1 MSTPPPGASAVSR
14 RTVLAGTSATIA
26 CFSSE
31 TNAQPLRSQR
41 IAIIVDPTDTTASSA
56 PASWA
61 LDQLQSAVAAAGF
74 AVRRYDR
81 VEDAPADVICVL
93 AQSCG
98 GAAES
103 LELSPIVVGGRAG
116 IVARGADGR
125 GLSYALSELAD
136 RVRFAPKAGLMLD
149 QAISQRPQTP
159 VRSVMRQFTSEAY
172 DKPWFYDR
180 EGWSAYLDMLAGHRF
195 NRVHLA
201 FGQAYDNLRR
211 VEDSYFLFPYPFFVA
226 VPGYDVRVADLPAE
240 ERTRNLDTLRFISE
254 QAVARG
260 LEFQLGLW
268 MHGYEY
274 GPQSQAKHRIEG
286 LSPQTH
292 AGYCRDALAELL
304 RACPAISALSIRT
317 HGESGVPEGSYE
329 FWKVVFDGVRR
340 AGRPVELDLHA
351 KGVDARMIDL
361 AHSTGM
367 PVNVSAKY
375 SAEHMALPF
384 QQASIRELERPKAGL
399 RGEGLMTLSEGEL
412 VHTRA
417 GYADFLREDRKY
429 TVRFRVY
436 PGTQRIL
443 LWGDPVFASG
453 YSRAFTFSG
462 CTGGDVMEPL
472 TYRGRRGTSSEARR
486 TGYRDARLEPR
497 WDWQKYAY
505 WYRVWGRKLYDPET
519 PAEVFDREFG
529 SEGPDPALAA
539 SLAAASRI
547 LPTVTSAYLPS
558 VACSVYWPEMYWNQ
572 PLTAE
577 PVQPL
582 YNDTPSPKVFAH
594 ASAADPQLFAN
605 CAEFAAELLAG
616 ERSGKYSPAE
626 VAVWLESFAEEAQ
639 RELARSGKAS
649 SVADLRTQ
657 IDVEIQT
664 GLGRFFAGK
673 LRGGALYALYER
685 SGDRRALDA
694 CIRQERAARAVW
706 TDIVGRTR
714 GIYAEDLSVSDWV
727 TERGGWRDRLAPL
740 DEDIAALERQLA
752 EAKADKH
759 PRVPGAIAAVLA
771 PGRRANPPARHTPPR
786 GFAAGQAL
794 PVELALSGGASVT
807 LYYRRLN
814 QAENYRS
821 TPMTRHGAIHRA
833 MIPATYTES
842 PFPVQYYF
850 EVTSGAESATLY
862 PGISADFTAQPYF
875 LVRQL

>member
-1 MSTPPPGASAVSR
+1 M
-14 RTVLAGTSATIA
+14 
-26 CFSSE
+26 
-31 TNAQPLRSQR
+31 RSQR
-41 IAIIVDPTDTTASSA
+41 VAIIVDPADATASA
-56 PASWA
+56 VTATWA
-61 LDQLQSAVAAAGF
+61 LGQLQSALAAAGYTAGRF
-74 AVRRYDR
+74 DR
-81 VEDAPADVICVL
+81 VEDAPAGSICVL
-93 AQSCG
+93 VQSGG

-103 LELSPIVVGGRAG
+103 LELSPAVVGGRPG
-116 IVARGADGR
+116 VVARGADVR
-125 GLSYALSELAD
+125 GLSYALTELAD
-136 RVRFAPKAGLMLD
+136 RVRFAPKTGLLLD
-149 QAISQRPQTP
+149 QGINQRPQTP

-180 EGWSAYLDMLAGHRF
+180 EGWKAYLDMLAAHRF

-211 VEDSYFLFPYPFFVA
+211 VEDSYFLFPYPFFVT
-226 VPGYDVRVADLPAE
+226 VPGYDVRVSNLPEE
-240 ERTRNLDTLRFISE
+240 ERARNLDTLRFVSQ

-260 LEFQLGLW
+260 LDFQLGVW

-274 GPQSQAKHRIEG
+274 GPDSHAKHRIDG
-286 LSPQTH
+286 LSPETH
-292 AGYCRDALAELL
+292 AAYCRDALAELL

-317 HGESGVPEGSYE
+317 HGESGVAEGSYS
-329 FWKVVFDGVRR
+329 FWKVVFDGVTR
-340 AGRPVELDLHA
+340 AGRSVEIDLHA

-361 AHSTGM
+361 ARSTGM

-453 YSRAFTFSG
+453 YARAFTFSG

-472 TYRGRRGTSSEARR
+472 TYRGRRGTSSDARR
-486 TGYRDARLEPR
+486 TGYLDPRLEPR
-497 WDWQKYAY
+497 WDWQKYGY

-519 PAEVFDREFG
+519 PSEVFDREFG
-529 SEGPDPALAA
+529 SEGPDRALAV
-539 SLAAASRI
+539 SLALASRI

-577 PVQPL
+577 PVRPL

-626 VAVWLESFAEEAQ
+626 VAVWLETSANEAQ

-649 SVADLRTQ
+649 SVDHLRTQ
-657 IDVEIQT
+657 IDVEIQA

-673 LRGGALYALYER
+673 LRGGALYALYEHT
-685 SGDRRALDA
+685 GDRRALDA
-694 CIRQERAARAVW
+694 CVRQERAARAAW
-706 TDIVGRTR
+706 ADIVARAR
-714 GIYAEDLSVSDWV
+714 GVYAEDLSVSDWV
-727 TERGGWRDRLAPL
+727 TERGGWGDRLAPL
-740 DEDIAALERQLA
+740 DADIAALERELV
-752 EAKADKH
+752 EAKANEH
-759 PRVPGAIAAVLA
+759 PRVPAAIAKVLC
-771 PGRRANPPARHTPPR
+771 PGRRGNQPVSHTPLDR
-786 GFAAGQAL
+786 FAAGQAL
-794 PVELALSGGASVT
+794 PVELALSRPTSVT
-807 LYYRRLN
+807 LHYRRVN
-814 QAENYRS
+814 QADNYRS
-821 TPMTRHGAIHRA
+821 TPMTPEGAVYRA
-833 MIPATYTES
+833 TIPASYTDS
-842 PFPVQYYF
+842 PFPIQYYF
-850 EVTSGAESATLY
+850 EVKSGSGSATLY
-862 PGISADFTAQPYF
+862 PGISADFTSQPYF